1 VLTVVGPS
9 PSVDITYVVDEY
21 RLGEIH
27 RPTLVARCA
36 GGKALNMARAASRLG
51 ADTTLLTVLGGA
63 TGSWI
68 AEELAA
74 EQVTTVAVADE
85 AETRTC
91 VSVSSAATGT
101 LTEVYEHAP
110 EIPSTT
116 WQQLVAELERLLPTR
131 PGWLS
136 TSGSTPKGLP
146 ETQIAGLVEIGH
158 RHGIKVAVDTHGP
171 ALGPA
176 LAARPDLV
184 KINRSEAAEE
194 LGVDPATDLAEMA
207 EALHQRTGGAVVLTD
222 GAAGALALSEGRL
235 VRASLPKVHGNFPV
249 GSGDSFLGGLLARW
263 DAGADLADCLRT
275 AMGCGAA
282 NALVPGAARFEATE
296 ALRLAAQVTEHPA

>member
-1 VLTVVGPS
+1 MLTVVGPS

-27 RPTLVARCA
+27 RPTVVARCA

-51 ADTTLLTVLGGA
+51 AEVALVTLLGGA

-68 AEELAA
+68 GEQLAVEGVA
-74 EQVTTVAVADE
+74 TVAVATE
-85 AETRTC
+85 VETRTC
-91 VSVSSAATGT
+91 VSVSSTATGT

-110 EIPSTT
+110 AVPPAT
-116 WQQLVAELERLLPTR
+116 WQTLVDELARLLPGN

-146 ETQIAGLVEIGH
+146 DDEIAVLVRLGH
-158 RHGIKVAVDTHGP
+158 QHGVRVAIDTSGP

-176 LAARPDLV
+176 LAERPDLV
-184 KINRSEAAEE
+184 KINRAEAAAE
-194 LGVDPATDLAEMA
+194 LGVDADGDLAAMA
-207 EALHQRTGGAVVLTD
+207 TALHERTGGAVVLTD
-222 GAAGALALSEGRL
+222 GADGALGLAGGQL
-235 VRASLPKVHGNFPV
+235 VRARLAGVRGNFPV

-275 AMGCGAA
+275 AMACGAA
-282 NALVPGAARFEATE
+282 NALVPGAARFAASEAE
-296 ALRLAAQVTEHPA
+296 RLATLVEVQ